1 MSAEFDAIV
10 RQSYWPDV
18 VSPGGSIKFMD
29 SAEKKESLTT
39 RFLVLEGLAW
49 FAIVIFAWWWTLT
62 SPITDLRSVIYFT
75 SSLSIIAGI
84 RGFLGHGHAAVT
96 ATGLFGIS
104 TAMFIGYSG
113 FVLAGQANP
122 DAEWKYVALA
132 SVAGL
137 TAQVGTTALAWRRTL
152 VTVRRALWF
161 DSRPSNFMFG
171 AGVVV
176 LMLATGM
183 HIVMPQLRSWTE
195 SAAFTAICLLTVG
208 IILRKNARLFSWST
222 MLVGVLL
229 IVYAEFFHSGTGRL
243 RLVALAC
250 AIAVIY
256 SIRFPLRRLKWAI
269 VLIIPFALI
278 WMANDRLDLQESL
291 SAGASAGRTG
301 LESMVAPL
309 NVLSLLIEALHEQGF
324 QPAYGYN
331 LLSVPALFIPES
343 IWPSQPMALGY
354 ELVWFYSPG
363 RYGDGIYS
371 TVASS
376 TGEGIFNFGWL
387 GLPLVIIFAACALR
401 LLDSLLECQL
411 SSRQADLL
419 KMLGIVLMAMLI
431 GAVADYTWS
440 GVHTYT
446 ARMLGRLPMFLVVLV
461 VVLIHVRLKGQG
473 VKRGSL
479 RKEHQLQ
486 TKA

>member
-1 MSAEFDAIV
+1 MQTV

-18 VSPGGSIKFMD
+18 VPPGGSIEFME
-29 SAEKKESLTT
+29 SAEKKEPLAA

-49 FAIVIFAWWWTLT
+49 FTIVVIAWWWTLSST
-62 SPITDLRSVIYFT
+62 VTDLRSVIYFT
-75 SSLSIIAGI
+75 SSLSIVAGI
-84 RGFLGHGHAAVT
+84 RGFLGHGCTAVT
-96 ATGLFGIS
+96 ATGLFSIS

-113 FVLAGQANP
+113 FVLAGQASP

-137 TAQVGTTALAWRRTL
+137 TAQVGTTALAWRRKL
-152 VTVRRALWF
+152 VPVRRALWF
-161 DSRPSNFMFG
+161 DSYPSNFIFG
-171 AGVVV
+171 AGLMV
-176 LMLATGM
+176 LALAAGM

-195 SAAFTAICLLTVG
+195 SAAFTAICLIAVG
-208 IILRKNARLFSWST
+208 IILRKNARLFSWGT
-222 MLVGVLL
+222 MLVGATL

-291 SAGASAGRTG
+291 STGASAGRTG

-309 NVLSLLIEALHEQGF
+309 NVFSLLIETLHEQGF

-331 LLSVPALFIPES
+331 LLSVPSLVIPEF
-343 IWPSQPMALGY
+343 IWPGQPMALGY
-354 ELVWFYSPG
+354 ELVQFYSPG
-363 RYGDGIYS
+363 KYGDGIYS

-376 TGEGIFNFGWL
+376 TGEGIFNFGWV
-387 GLPLVIIFAACALR
+387 GLPVVIIFAACALR
-401 LLDSLLECQL
+401 LLDSLLERQL

-419 KMLGIVLMAMLI
+419 KMLGVVLVAMLI
-431 GAVADYTWS
+431 GAIADYTWS

-461 VVLIHVRLKGQG
+461 VVLIHLRLKSRRVNGISR
-473 VKRGSL
+473 V
-479 RKEHQLQ
+479 RKHQLQ
-486 TKA
+486 TNV